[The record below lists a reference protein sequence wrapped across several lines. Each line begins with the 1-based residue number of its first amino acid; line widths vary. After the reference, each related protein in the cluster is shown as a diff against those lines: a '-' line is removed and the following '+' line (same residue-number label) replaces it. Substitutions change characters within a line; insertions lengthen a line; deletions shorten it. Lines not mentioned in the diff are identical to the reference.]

1 MGIPAK
7 TSSFSTGSFL
17 AFREKKKKK
26 KNGSPGLTQLLRCH
40 WGFSEFLLA
49 PGIH

>member
-26 KNGSPGLTQLLRCH
+26 KWQPWAYSASEMPL
-40 WGFSEFLLA
+40 GFQ
-49 PGIH
+49 

>member
-26 KNGSPGLTQLLRCH
+26 KKWQPWAYSASEMPL
-40 WGFSEFLLA
+40 GFQ
-49 PGIH
+49 

>member
-26 KNGSPGLTQLLRCH
+26 KMAALGLLS
-40 WGFSEFLLA
+40 F
-49 PGIH
+49 